1 MNLKEI
7 YSERIPMLDSIGNLL
22 AEDLIKQLSNV
33 KRIDRITT
41 RTKDKKRFIIKATKK
56 ENGKLKYDDPL
67 NQIQDQIG
75 ARVIVFYISDVEIV
89 ANELK
94 KYYKSIEEQLIIPDS
109 EKEFGYEGKH
119 YIFKLPTEVIP
130 EEYEDSEPPVFFELQ
145 VKTLYQHAWSEASHD
160 IAYKPNKELTKDQLR
175 KIAFTSAQ
183 SWGADNIFE
192 SLLKD
197 LN

>member
-1 MNLKEI
+1 MSLENK
-7 YSERIPMLDSIGNLL
+7 YSQRLSMLESISELL
-22 AEDLIKQLSNV
+22 EKDLIKQLSNIE
-33 KRIDRITT
+33 RIDRIST
-41 RTKDKKRFIIKATKK
+41 RVKNVDRFINKANKI
-56 ENGKLKYDDPL
+56 ENDLKKYDDPL

-75 ARVIVFYISDVEIV
+75 ARIIVLYLTDVNIV
-89 ANELK
+89 AEELK
-94 KYYKSIEEQLIIPDS
+94 KFYRSIEEQIIIPDS

-130 EEYEDSEPPVFFELQ
+130 ERFEESNPPSFFELQ

-160 IAYKPNKELTKDQLR
+160 IAYKPGKKLTKEQLR

-192 SLLKD
+192 SLLVD